1 MIFFQILLN
10 ENKSQKIIAKKF
22 KDISLL
28 PPMAI

>member
-1 MIFFQILLN
+1 MKKMKIDLKQ
-10 ENKSQKIIAKKF
+10 IIAKKF